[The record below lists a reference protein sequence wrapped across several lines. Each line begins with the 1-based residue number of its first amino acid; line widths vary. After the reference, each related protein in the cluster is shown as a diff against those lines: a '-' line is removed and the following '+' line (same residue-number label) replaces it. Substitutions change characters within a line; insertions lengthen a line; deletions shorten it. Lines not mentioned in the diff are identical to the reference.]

1 MLVGDL
7 PWYVSVLSQ
16 SCFSTFP
23 DYFNTLSLHGHWDYL
38 SYSRLTPISRAI
50 TSLAITLPSVY
61 YLMQPQ
67 IDRYQHPEK
76 YGRGGHGGHGGHE
89 EHDEEGKVD
98 EEGGSSEDGESGDEK
113 IEDQGPGGE
122 EASKG
127 ETEEGSSED
136 SGTQG
141 EENGTPDTSDDE
153 GSENTAHVVESGKN
167 VEGVQFKGASS
178 AGTSDGGQ
186 DDTRK
191 LIPDAKGGNKKR
203 IESHYGGKEGEAQ
216 EPEQDPRNK
225 DLVSIA
231 PHARSWRKGRSANI
245 G

>member
-1 MLVGDL
+1 M
-7 PWYVSVLSQ
+7 PLSCPGAASALFPATFQ
-16 SCFSTFP
+16 RFFS
-23 DYFNTLSLHGHWDYL
+23 LGHWDYL
-38 SYSRLTPISRAI
+38 VYSQNHEWLTPISRAI

-76 YGRGGHGGHGGHE
+76 YGHGGHGGHE
-89 EHDEEGKVD
+89 GHDEHGEEGKLD
-98 EEGGSSEDGESGDEK
+98 EEGGSSEGGESEDEK
-113 IEDQGPGGE
+113 AGDQGQGGE
-122 EASKG
+122 EESKG
-127 ETEEGSSED
+127 ETEEGNSDD
-136 SGTQG
+136 SGSEG
-141 EENGTPDTSDDE
+141 EEKDTPDTSDDE
-153 GSENTAHVVESGKN
+153 GSENTAHVVESGQN

-191 LIPDAKGGNKKR
+191 RIPDAKGGNKKR

-231 PHARSWRKGRSANI
+231 PHARSLRRGCSANI